1 MFLIIKFS
9 LLIISFILFYINL
22 QINFEMNYFLLQQ
35 DLSTYFFIVLGA
47 LVAYYFFYKV
57 GYYNSV
63 KAVQTPNSLKKAYTV
78 LF

>member
-1 MFLIIKFS
+1 
-9 LLIISFILFYINL
+9 
-22 QINFEMNYFLLQQ
+22 MNYFLLQQ